1 MDNMRELKPR
11 KLWSEKEDNVLRS
24 EVARQECAK
33 RWLHF
38 LNPSLNHG
46 EWSEQEDARLLA
58 AVERGGRNWRKI
70 VDEIL
75 QGRSATNAKN
85 RHAILQRN
93 RKNGASTGPDRQRAS
108 FSRRRRNGITLETAE
123 NNDTN
128 SWWPTDSMDL
138 MRDILHYNV
147 PISSAEAELPSGSN
161 IDSPLIEQPSQVLVS
176 LPKEAPMHEYPQS
189 YGNMGESSS
198 WQVGPSSHSYQEKM
212 NDHGFEF
219 PANCVPGSFG
229 NGNDGCMGIT
239 DTFFEALTTM
249 TEMEGA
255 VGFQTPSDSSHSA
268 ECLLAT
274 QETKGAIGHTGGE
287 EPVKEGGE
295 DDEEEENEC
304 IRGAWME
311 RSEELLINSEYHD
324 PSMPSIEEI
333 LGTVS
338 KENRKSTMILQH
350 MQSDQ
355 VGQVLGFLFSSSSA
369 VDVKI
374 ISED

>member
-1 MDNMRELKPR
+1 
-11 KLWSEKEDNVLRS
+11 
-24 EVARQECAK
+24 
-33 RWLHF
+33 
-38 LNPSLNHG
+38 
-46 EWSEQEDARLLA
+46 
-58 AVERGGRNWRKI
+58 
-70 VDEIL
+70 
-75 QGRSATNAKN
+75 
-85 RHAILQRN
+85 
-93 RKNGASTGPDRQRAS
+93 
-108 FSRRRRNGITLETAE
+108 
-123 NNDTN
+123 
-128 SWWPTDSMDL
+128 MDL

>member
-1 MDNMRELKPR
+1 MRELKPR

-75 QGRSATNAKN
+75 QGRSATDAKN

>member
-75 QGRSATNAKN
+75 QGRSATDAKN

>member
-33 RWLHF
+33 RWLYF

-75 QGRSATNAKN
+75 QGRSATDAKN